1 MMVPYLAKLGTEQAS
16 KAKSRKESIP
26 QLMGFH
32 QKSRRNLEFGKAVHW
47 GPQHKNN
54 LSDAT
59 CVSDKN
65 GKSPHFSKIVPLK
78 EDFAIAV
85 FGSLE
90 LII

>member
-1 MMVPYLAKLGTEQAS
+1 
-16 KAKSRKESIP
+16 
-26 QLMGFH
+26 MGFH
-32 QKSRRNLEFGKAVHW
+32 QKIRRNLEFGKAVHW
-47 GPQHKNN
+47 GPQHNKNN

-65 GKSPHFSKIVPLK
+65 GKSRHFSKIVPLK